1 MTFEEAQE
9 KVQNLSE
16 RPENSE
22 LLKLYALFK
31 QAMEGDNNGEEPSN
45 PFDFAASAKFNAWKE
60 VHGKSQEESKQE
72 YITFSEE
79 LISKYG

>member
-9 KVQNLSE
+9 KVQNLSQ
-16 RPENSE
+16 RPENVE

-31 QAMEGDNNGEEPSN
+31 QAMEGDNNGEAPSN

-60 VHGKSQEESKQE
+60 IHGKPKEESVEE
-72 YITFSEE
+72 YIALSEE